1 MSSAEQG
8 GRKATFF
15 RLLSGQL
22 HVEDSHA
29 KGGGIAFQFRNL
41 FYIFSHFRV
50 ILTLFDANTSL
61 LVLFGLCY
69 PNFHQSQGGG
79 GRGGERPLVFSAKKF
94 LRIFVFHDFPWIN
107 DDKNSTTTSSFLNK
121 S

>member
-41 FYIFSHFRV
+41 FYIFRNFRA
-50 ILTLFDANTSL
+50 ISTLFNANTPL
-61 LVLFGLCY
+61 LVLFGKCF
-69 PNFHQSQGGG
+69 PNFHQSQGGE
-79 GRGGERPLVFSAKKF
+79 GRGGGLPL
-94 LRIFVFHDFPWIN
+94 D
-107 DDKNSTTTSSFLNK
+107 
-121 S
+121 